1 MHETMITI
9 SRSAAALISL
19 TLLLAVSCK
28 KDNTSITPS
37 TGGNTSFTYKLNG
50 GAAVTIDS
58 ANATLYTTGGQRMI
72 DVYAFKSGMQVLEF
86 HFTPATGSKP
96 AGTTL
101 GVGSF
106 LTYMD
111 PSLVSWDSQSGN
123 MNLTT
128 CDTIGKKLEGD
139 FNFIGK
145 EYPYSGS
152 ATRTISDGHM
162 LVTKLTI
169 Q

>member
-1 MHETMITI
+1 MVT
-9 SRSAAALISL
+9 LISF
-19 TLLLAVSCK
+19 TLLLVVSCK
-28 KDNTSITPS
+28 KDSTSTTSPS
-37 TGGNTSFTYKLNG
+37 TGSTSFTYKLNG
-50 GAAVTIDS
+50 GATITIDS
-58 ANATLYTTGGQRMI
+58 SNATLYTTGGQRMI
-72 DVYAFKSGMQVLEF
+72 DVYAYKSGMEVLEF
-86 HFTPATGSKP
+86 HFTPVTGSKP
-96 AGTTL
+96 AGTIL

-128 CDTIGKKLEGD
+128 CDTIGKKLVGD
-139 FNFIGK
+139 FSFIGK